1 MKVKRNH
8 EIKIRLSD
16 DELKKVNEAVEKSN
30 LSRES
35 FLRLLLN
42 GYVPRF
48 IPAYDFQNV
57 ISQLRRIGNNLN
69 QISVVAHKTGAID
82 VIRHKNEVSNLK
94 NEIVELKRLMSQPF
108 SFAEIEEMKDGND
121 KDMAN

>member
-1 MKVKRNH
+1 MKRNH

-16 DELKKVNEAVEKSN
+16 NELKKVNDAVEKSN

-48 IPAYDFQNV
+48 IPVYDFQNV

-69 QISVVAHKTGAID
+69 QIAVIANKTNVID
-82 VIRHKNEVSNLK
+82 VMRYKNEVGNLK
-94 NEIVELKRLMSQPF
+94 NEIADLKRLMSQPF
-108 SFAEIEEMKDGND
+108 SFAEVEEMKDGNN
-121 KDMAN
+121 KDMASRR

>member
-1 MKVKRNH
+1 MKRNH

-16 DELKKVNEAVEKSN
+16 DELEKVNDAVDKSN

-69 QISVVAHKTGAID
+69 QISVIAHKTGAID
-82 VIRHKNEVSNLK
+82 VIRYKNEVANLK
-94 NEIVELKRLMSQPF
+94 NEIAEFKRLMSQPF
-108 SFAEIEEMKDGND
+108 SFAEIEEMKDGNN
-121 KDMAN
+121 KDMAS